1 MSETSE
7 SSNGNDGVLV
17 HVIDAEVIH
26 AIPTFASKP
35 IDEEKNLKELLWLR
49 TLFHAEGDSLS
60 SCIFSQV
67 YIICLSCYI
76 LDMNSIINTIFVDD
90 RW

>member
-1 MSETSE
+1 MSKVMMSETSE

-35 IDEEKNLKELLWLR
+35 IDEEKNFCDSEPYFMQKV
-49 TLFHAEGDSLS
+49 TPYHHAS
-60 SCIFSQV
+60 SPK
-67 YIICLSCYI
+67 YI
-76 LDMNSIINTIFVDD
+76 LFVFPVIF
-90 RW
+90 WT

>member
-1 MSETSE
+1 MSKVMMSETSE

-35 IDEEKNLKELLWLR
+35 IDEEKNLKELL
-49 TLFHAEGDSLS
+49 
-60 SCIFSQV
+60 
-67 YIICLSCYI
+67 
-76 LDMNSIINTIFVDD
+76 
-90 RW
+90 